1 MTSIIEFLAAKT
13 MKKIFG
19 LFIIVIMSL
28 IIFQSCRQYPS
39 IRTANK
45 VELDLFMGD
54 WYVVAN
60 IPTFIEKGA
69 YNAVESYVRTSEN
82 VIDTTFSFNK
92 GSFTGEKKQYNPT
105 GFVTDDPSNAE
116 WKMQFLW
123 PFKSE
128 YIIVYVDPDYQY
140 TIIGR
145 KKRDYLWIMARNPT
159 IFPEQLQKL
168 IDIAVAEGYD
178 RSAIMTI
185 PHG

>member
-1 MTSIIEFLAAKT
+1 
-13 MKKIFG
+13 MKKVIS
-19 LFIIVIMSL
+19 LIVVIVISVFA
-28 IIFQSCRQYPS
+28 FQSCRQGPP
-39 IRTANK
+39 IRMAESVN
-45 VELDLFMGD
+45 LDLFMGD

-69 YNAVESYVRTSEN
+69 HNAIESYQFKEPN

-92 GSFTGEKKQYNPT
+92 DSFTGTKKEYKPT
-105 GFVTDDPSNAE
+105 GFVTDNPSNAE

-128 YIIVYVDPDYQY
+128 YIIVYVDPAYEY

-145 KKRDYLWIMARNPT
+145 TKRDYLWIMSRKSQIDAREL
-159 IFPEQLQKL
+159 EQLIQ
-168 IDIAVAEGYD
+168 IAVDEGYD
-178 RSAIMTI
+178 RSLIQMI